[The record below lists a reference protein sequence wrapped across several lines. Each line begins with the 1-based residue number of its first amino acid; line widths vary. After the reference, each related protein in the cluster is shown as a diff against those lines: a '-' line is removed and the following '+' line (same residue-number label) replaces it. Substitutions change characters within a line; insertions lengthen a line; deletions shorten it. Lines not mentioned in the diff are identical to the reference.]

1 MNRDKVVKKNL
12 DLHAEWMR
20 YCFEHP
26 EVLDK
31 IPQGAQLVILPD
43 NDRSLAAENRKIV
56 NDLRAKGL
64 PVVVVHLNLPKPP
77 KPQIEVLATHS

>member
-1 MNRDKVVKKNL
+1 MNRNKTVKKNL

-56 NDLRAKGL
+56 NDLRAKRL
-64 PVVVVHLNLPKPP
+64 PVVVIHLNLP